1 MPTAPKAMPYVLTHV
16 VHFVHAVKTAAET
29 TLCGTD
35 VGGVPPG
42 TSLSDRSMSM
52 RSRASF
58 AKKAAYESRRTLR
71 SQQRMHATHFR
82 SKRKSQRSA
91 QLLCAIIIFFSEM
104 VGKINDAEKA
114 LAGAFAGGVSRM
126 VVAPLDVI
134 KIRLQT
140 DSARHYKSF
149 GDVVSGLW
157 MEEGVVSFWRGNTP
171 ALLMYTGYGACQF
184 ALYAPMRSLLA
195 AGCDATGS
203 NSAQTS
209 AGLSFASGAA
219 CGTAATAMT
228 YPLDVLR
235 TRFAA
240 QGVPAA
246 HRSPRAMARAIVAR
260 EGVRSLFTG
269 FAPAIAAI
277 GPNIGISFAAY
288 DVLAS
293 LASGGDGSGS
303 ELAGRGAPSL
313 SPLGSAA
320 IGCVSGFLAKVLTY
334 PLDTIKKRMQVASLV
349 RSWAAGGGAGESAGG
364 GAAAQRSVAAQREKR
379 GGFATL
385 RVLLRTEGPA
395 ALFRGLSASL
405 AKQVP
410 AVGSAFF
417 VFGEAKRWLAAR
429 HE

>member
-1 MPTAPKAMPYVLTHV
+1 MA
-16 VHFVHAVKTAAET
+16 
-29 TLCGTD
+29 
-35 VGGVPPG
+35 
-42 TSLSDRSMSM
+42 SLGEVS
-52 RSRASF
+52 
-58 AKKAAYESRRTLR
+58 
-71 SQQRMHATHFR
+71 
-82 SKRKSQRSA
+82 
-91 QLLCAIIIFFSEM
+91 
-104 VGKINDAEKA
+104 DAEKA

-140 DSARHYKSF
+140 DSSRHYKSF
-149 GDVVSGLW
+149 GDVVTGLW

-171 ALLMYTGYGACQF
+171 ALLMYTGYGAAQF
-184 ALYAPMRSLLA
+184 ALYAPIRSLLSSSSGFG
-195 AGCDATGS
+195 AGD
-203 NSAQTS
+203 SAQKS

-219 CGTAATAMT
+219 CGTFATALT

-240 QGVPAA
+240 QGVPAV
-246 HRSPRAMARAIVAR
+246 HRTPRAMARAIVAR

-303 ELAGRGAPSL
+303 ELAGRGAPTL

-320 IGCVSGFLAKVLTY
+320 VGCASGFFAKVLTY

-349 RSWAAGGGAGESAGG
+349 RSWAAGSRAGESAGRSAG
-364 GAAAQRSVAAQREKR
+364 EGAAAQQHEKR

-385 RVLLRTEGPA
+385 RVLLRTEGPT

-417 VFGEAKRWLAAR
+417 VFGETKRWLAAR